1 MTERKYSIEFKQ
13 TAMKELAGLNPSIG
27 RRIKEKIDALADN
40 PRPSGAKKLKGRSA
54 AWRVRVGDY
63 RVIYEIRD
71 AVLVVIVLRTA
82 KRSDVYSD

>member
-1 MTERKYSIEFKQ
+1 VTERKYSIEFKR
-13 TAMKELAGLNPSIG
+13 TAVKELAELDPSVG

-40 PRPSGAKKLKGRSA
+40 PRPSGAKKLKGRPA
-54 AWRVRVGDY
+54 AWRLRVGGY